1 MPRRQRGMGE
11 LDLAGLLAFLEALP
25 DDNAVW
31 SRRHREGR
39 TVAEQVD
46 REQPAAPLLM

>member
-1 MPRRQRGMGE
+1 MPRRQLEMGE
-11 LDLAGLLAFLEALP
+11 LDLVDLLALLETLP

-46 REQPAAPLLM
+46 SELPAAPLLM